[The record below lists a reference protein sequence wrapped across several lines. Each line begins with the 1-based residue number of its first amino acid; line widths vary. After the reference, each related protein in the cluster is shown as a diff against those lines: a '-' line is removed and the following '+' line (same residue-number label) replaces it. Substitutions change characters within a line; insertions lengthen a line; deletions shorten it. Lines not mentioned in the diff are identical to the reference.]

1 MPPGVARP
9 RSAGRARALMDP
21 VVAMLVIGSAVLHP
35 VREVFIKDS
44 ACPEGLA
51 YAVMTL
57 FALLAGLHV
66 AVAGSDPWAALEV
79 WPLAVASGVALIAYF
94 LCTVMCL
101 KLGDVSVYYPIMR
114 SSPLFVVVAG
124 HFVLGQRYPF
134 VLLAGIAI
142 VLVSAFLLQYE
153 RGNARVLAN
162 GRALALAVAAMCA
175 HGVVTLV
182 DAEAMRSVRPEEF
195 LLLTYAVVVLPGMAA
210 VLVATRPRGRGALA
224 HLFAGWWT
232 TPGRFLCAGMLSY
245 VSYCMILVAFHLG
258 GNVAAVASLRQISI
272 PVSVILGAVLLG
284 ERRLLGRFGWSALL
298 ACGVVLILAVE

>member
-1 MPPGVARP
+1 MSPGEV
-9 RSAGRARALMDP
+9 RSRSTDRARLPMDP

-51 YAVMTL
+51 YAVMTQ

-66 AVAGSDPWAALEV
+66 AIAGSDPWAALEV
-79 WPLAVASGVALIAYF
+79 WPLAVASAVALIAYF
-94 LCTVMCL
+94 LSTVMCL

-124 HFVLGQRYPF
+124 HFVLGQHYPI

-142 VLVSAFLLQYE
+142 VLVSAFLIQYE
-153 RGNARVLAN
+153 RGNARLFDN

-175 HGVVTLV
+175 HGVITLV

-195 LLLTYAVVVLPGMAA
+195 LLLTYMVVLPGMAA
-210 VLVATRPRGRGALA
+210 VFVATRPRGRGALE

-245 VSYCMILVAFHLG
+245 LSYCILLIAFHMG

-272 PVSVILGAVLLG
+272 PVSVILGAVVLG
-284 ERRLLGRFGWSALL
+284 ERRLMGRFGWSALL
-298 ACGVVLILAVE
+298 AFGVALILVVR